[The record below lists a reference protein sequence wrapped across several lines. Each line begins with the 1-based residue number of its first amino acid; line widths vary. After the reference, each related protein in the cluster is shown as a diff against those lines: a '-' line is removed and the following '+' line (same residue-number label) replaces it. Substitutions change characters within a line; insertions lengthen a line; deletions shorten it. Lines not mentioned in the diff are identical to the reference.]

1 VETIISNDRQEEK
14 IMEAELEQ
22 LNAIYQTVTEFFI
35 NYSFQLV
42 GALIII
48 MIGFWLGNRLAALI
62 LRLCERSNLDIT
74 LSKFLAS
81 VAKFLFV
88 AVMIIIALGKIGISI
103 GPFVAALGA
112 ISLGA
117 GLAIQSPLSNYG
129 AGLNLVITR
138 PFVVGDTISVQGVTG
153 IVEEI
158 RLAYTLLTD
167 EDGVQILIPNKHI
180 IGEVIHNSQGNT
192 LIELEIGV
200 SYHADPVQAAS
211 LIKETITKAGLTSEN
226 MAVQVGIDT
235 FGDSNINI
243 AVRLWA
249 PTDKHFQIRFRAN
262 SAIYQALKE
271 ANIEI
276 AFPQRE
282 VRMLNASNNA
292 VSTS

>member
-1 VETIISNDRQEEK
+1 MEK
-14 IMEAELEQ
+14 ELEQ
-22 LNAIYQTVTEFFI
+22 LSAIYQTVTEFFI
-35 NYSFQLV
+35 NYSFQLI

-48 MIGFWLGNRLAALI
+48 VLGFWLGNRLGNLI
-62 LRLCERSNLDIT
+62 LRLCDRSNLDIT
-74 LSKFLAS
+74 LSKFLAN
-81 VAKFLFV
+81 VAKFLFI
-88 AVMIIIALGKIGISI
+88 AVMVIIALGKVGISI

-129 AGLNLVITR
+129 AGLNLVLTR
-138 PFVVGDTISVQGVTG
+138 PFIVGDTITVQGVTG

-167 EDGVQILIPNKHI
+167 EDGVKILIPNKHI

-192 LIELEIGV
+192 LIELEVGI
-200 SYHADPVQAAS
+200 SYHADPTEAIQHITDAINQSQLAS
-211 LIKETITKAGLTSEN
+211 KDMPAQI
-226 MAVQVGIDT
+226 GIDN
-235 FGDSNINI
+235 FGDSNINL

-249 PTDKHFQIRFRAN
+249 PTEKHFQIRYRAN
-262 SAIYQALKE
+262 TLIYKALKK

-282 VRMLNASNNA
+282 IRMLNDETKTA
-292 VSTS
+292 

>member
-1 VETIISNDRQEEK
+1 
-14 IMEAELEQ
+14 
-22 LNAIYQTVTEFFI
+22 
-35 NYSFQLV
+35 
-42 GALIII
+42 